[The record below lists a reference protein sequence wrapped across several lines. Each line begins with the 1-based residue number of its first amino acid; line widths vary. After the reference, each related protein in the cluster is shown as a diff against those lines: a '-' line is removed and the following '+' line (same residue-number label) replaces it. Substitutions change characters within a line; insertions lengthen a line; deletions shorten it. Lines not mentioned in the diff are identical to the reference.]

1 MTVVE
6 KTIKNGEDILHAE
19 LIEALGLL
27 TAETIAAGKDVGEM
41 YIQKIN
47 SNKGSFKYTI
57 RVERI
62 IEKRSLRER
71 IRDWWY
77 K

>member
-6 KTIKNGEDILHAE
+6 KTIENGEDILHAE
-19 LIEALGLL
+19 LIEVLGLL

-41 YIQKIN
+41 YIQEIN

-71 IRDWWY
+71 IKGWIL
-77 K
+77 